1 MKKLLLFLA
10 LGLCTSVFANRTIN
24 SKEPTTQEIQIKES
38 TIPSTPVRPRSLLSY
53 TEARV
58 DYVSHRIEVRFN
70 YYLGNLEITI
80 TDLSGCPVY
89 SQSVNSD
96 NTPSINLPMP
106 DAGTYRITIAGEGY
120 LAEGDFVIE

>member
-1 MKKLLLFLA
+1 MKKILLILA

-24 SKEPTTQEIQIKES
+24 SKEQSTQDIQIRES
-38 TIPSTPVRPRSLLSY
+38 TIPANPVRPRSLLSY
-53 TEARV
+53 TEARL

>member
-10 LGLCTSVFANRTIN
+10 LGLCVSAFANRSESTQRR
-24 SKEPTTQEIQIKES
+24 TTQDIQIKEA
-38 TIPSTPVRPRSLLSY
+38 TIPSKPIRPRSLLSY